1 MGDAGE
7 GLIDADSR
15 IQERMEELARERAE
29 RKSAIIL
36 DPEAVRELES
46 LRLARTEL
54 QRQLDT
60 TTNERRRAQLVQA
73 VADLDARMEGVKA
86 TLEPKPQAAEP
97 AKAKAAKAPKSTK
110 K

>member
-15 IQERMEELARERAE
+15 IQERMDELARERAE
-29 RKSAIIL
+29 KRAEVVR

-54 QRQLDT
+54 QRQLEST
-60 TTNERRRAQLVQA
+60 THERRREQLTQA
-73 VADLDARMEGVKA
+73 IADVDKRHKALEKRMA
-86 TLEPKPQAAEP
+86 D
-97 AKAKAAKAPKSTK
+97 PKSAKTPK
-110 K
+110 SAK

>member
-29 RKSAIIL
+29 RSAGVTV
-36 DPEAVRELES
+36 DPQAVRAVES
-46 LRLARTEL
+46 LKLAKVDLE
-54 QRQLDT
+54 RQMNET
-60 TTNERRRAQLVQA
+60 THEGRRKMLKQA
-73 VADLDARMEGVKA
+73 IAEIDSRIAGASGTSGA
-86 TLEPKPQAAEP
+86 TTQAAP
-97 AKAKAAKAPKSTK
+97 VRQTK